1 MTTKGV
7 AEFYHS
13 RAIRVAREKRFLSLV
28 ARKVGIV
35 KNFCARR
42 RSALLQA
49 LLQFRRLQ
57 ASKQAGPL
65 PPYREVCV
73 PAPPGVFL
81 PVPSLSMPRRLAVK
95 KGAVL
100 AACNEKDGEV
110 DGDP

>member
-1 MTTKGV
+1 MPLGLP
-7 AEFYHS
+7 
-13 RAIRVAREKRFLSLV
+13 EKSAFFPWV

-81 PVPSLSMPRRLAVK
+81 PVPSLSMPRRLTVFCNK